1 MKIKINNEIKLNI
14 WKIEFE
20 GDNDIDEYNPLLLS
34 LEIYSYLT
42 CENNLRYSI
51 GKGTLWTTK
60 NNIKDIKKNIDILF
74 FEQQILKC
82 K

>member
-51 GKGTLWTTK
+51 GKGTIWNTK
-60 NNIKDIKKNIDILF
+60 NNLKDIKKNIDILF
-74 FEQQILKC
+74 FEQKILKC